1 MLPCNGKFDLHQYG
15 AALAAN
21 NQSHEHGNRGQGLS
35 MSATSLSRQSILARI
50 PLFEGIGIPA
60 LERLAGAANQVNALT
75 RTVIFKRGDSSR
87 GLYVIVLGQVKLALE
102 ASQGGEQV
110 VELVGPGGVFGEIAV
125 LNGRHLLTAET
136 LTDTQ
141 LVHFPKA
148 MVLAEMER
156 TPEFTRGIISIMS
169 SRFEH
174 LLGALEDCTLHSGTE
189 RVIRYLLNSLPP
201 GAVNGHAVLTLPA
214 KKGVIASQLN
224 LTHEHF
230 SRLLRE
236 LVTEALIEVDGRRV
250 RIVDVDRLRAYSFS

>member
-1 MLPCNGKFDLHQYG
+1 MNSISPT
-15 AALAAN
+15 
-21 NQSHEHGNRGQGLS
+21 RQG
-35 MSATSLSRQSILARI
+35 ILAGL
-50 PLFEGIGIPA
+50 PLFAGIGTPA
-60 LERLAGAANQVNALT
+60 LERLAGAANQVNAPS
-75 RTVIFKRGDSSR
+75 RTVIFKRGDAGR
-87 GLYVIVLGQVKLALE
+87 GLYVLVSGQVKLALE

-110 VELVGPGGVFGEIAV
+110 VELVGPGEVFGEIAV

-141 LVHFPKA
+141 LLNLPKA
-148 MVLAEMER
+148 MVVAEMER
-156 TPEFTRGIISIMS
+156 TPEFTRGILSIISR
-169 SRFEH
+169 RFEQ

-236 LVTEALIEVDGRRV
+236 LVTEALIEVEGRRV
-250 RIVDVDRLRAYSFS
+250 RILDVDRLRAYGFS

>member
-1 MLPCNGKFDLHQYG
+1 MNTASPLLQGNLPRLPLFDDIGTVALQR
-15 AALAAN
+15 LAA
-21 NQSHEHGNRGQGLS
+21 G
-35 MSATSLSRQSILARI
+35 
-50 PLFEGIGIPA
+50 
-60 LERLAGAANQVNALT
+60 ANQVNAPSK
-75 RTVIFKRGDSSR
+75 TVVFKRGDIGR
-87 GLYVIVLGQVKLALE
+87 GLYVLVSGQVKLALE
-102 ASQGGEQV
+102 APQGAEQV
-110 VELVGPGGVFGEIAV
+110 VELVGPGGVFGEMAV

-141 LVHFPKA
+141 LVHLPKA

-156 TPEFTRGIISIMS
+156 TPEFTRGIIAIMS
-169 SRFEH
+169 RRFEH

-189 RVIRYLLNSLPP
+189 RLIRYLLNRLPP

-236 LVTEALIEVDGRRV
+236 LVTEALIEVDGSRV
-250 RIVDVDRLRAYSFS
+250 RVLDVGRLRAYGFN

>member
-1 MLPCNGKFDLHQYG
+1 
-15 AALAAN
+15 
-21 NQSHEHGNRGQGLS
+21 
-35 MSATSLSRQSILARI
+35 
-50 PLFEGIGIPA
+50 
-60 LERLAGAANQVNALT
+60 
-75 RTVIFKRGDSSR
+75 
-87 GLYVIVLGQVKLALE
+87 
-102 ASQGGEQV
+102 
-110 VELVGPGGVFGEIAV
+110 
-125 LNGRHLLTAET
+125 
-136 LTDTQ
+136 
-141 LVHFPKA
+141 

>member
-1 MLPCNGKFDLHQYG
+1 MDNTAIRLQRL
-15 AALAAN
+15 LR
-21 NQSHEHGNRGQGLS
+21 EL
-35 MSATSLSRQSILARI
+35 
-50 PLFEGIGIPA
+50 PLFERINLNA
-60 LERLAGAANQVNALT
+60 LERLAASANQENAPK
-75 RTVIFKRGDSSR
+75 RTVVFKSRDPSR
-87 GLYVIVLGQVKLALE
+87 GLFVVVSGQVKLALQG
-102 ASQGGEQV
+102 AHGGECV

-125 LNGRHLLTAET
+125 LNGRHLLIAET
-136 LTDTQ
+136 LTDVQ

-148 MVLAEMER
+148 LVLAEMER
-156 TPEFTRGIISIMS
+156 TPEFTRGILSIMS
-169 SRFEH
+169 SRFEQ

-236 LVTEALIEVDGRRV
+236 LVTEALIEVEGRRV
-250 RIVDVDRLRAYSFS
+250 RILDVDRLRAYGFS